1 MRFRKVMALLAL
13 ILAVFAFGQAASA
26 QQAPPGPAPILIQPT
41 EPEAEGI
48 GYGKTKADFES
59 WRQYFQEGETTCWGC
74 TLFSKTAEVTAEMG
88 AKGNEAFAASASSA
102 IAAFMG
108 LWIMWQLYLMLS
120 ITHANS
126 PAQSIDT
133 IFNRIV
139 IMFLVMFVLNVGAFN
154 YIMTPFLQTLGGT
167 MQAAQTLLPGG
178 GANYGTCSGMAA
190 SGAGAYVAQGNQ
202 LLCSM
207 QKELG
212 GGVALGTWMMASS
225 EFSLFTQTFDV
236 QQLVM
241 GMIIFAVFLFM
252 IIILPFRFFDAL
264 VRIATVSAILP
275 LVVLAYL
282 FKPSRG
288 MVKQAITSLLTAM
301 LTFLFT
307 AIAMAIAISV
317 LHAVTAD
324 IYNRVDPASG
334 NGDAF
339 GGINGSDFMVLLT
352 ATLGMASMLQSA
364 GNLAAEFAG
373 FQGQMGNAGAAGAGA
388 VTGSMN
394 LATKAAGGYAGM
406 QIASNRVGQSVAG
419 AIGAGKAG

>member
-1 MRFRKVMALLAL
+1 MRFRNLMAFLAL
-13 ILAVFAFGQAASA
+13 VFAVFSFGQAASA
-26 QQAPPGPAPILIQPT
+26 QQVPGPAPIVLQPA
-41 EPEAEGI
+41 EADASEI
-48 GYGKTKADFES
+48 GYGKTKADFEY
-59 WRQYFQEGETTCWGC
+59 WRQKFQKGETVCWGC
-74 TLFSKTAEVTAEMG
+74 TLFAKTAEVTAEMG
-88 AKGNEAFAASASSA
+88 QKGNEAFAASASSA

-154 YIMTPFLQTLGGT
+154 YIMTPFLQTLGAT
-167 MQAAQTLLPGG
+167 MQSAQTLLPGG
-178 GANYGTCSGMAA
+178 GNNYGTCSGVAA

-212 GGVALGTWMMASS
+212 GGVALGVWMMASA
-225 EFSLFTQTFDV
+225 EFGLLTQTFDI

-241 GMIIFAVFLFM
+241 GLIIFAVFLFM
-252 IIILPFRFFDAL
+252 IILLPFRFFDAL

-275 LVVLAYL
+275 LVVIAYL

-288 MVKQAITSLLTAM
+288 IVKQAITSLLTAM

-324 IYNRVDPASG
+324 IYNTVDPASPNG
-334 NGDAF
+334 NAF

-373 FQGQMGNAGAAGAGA
+373 FQGQIGNAGAAGAGA
-388 VTGSMN
+388 VTGSLN
-394 LATKAAGGYAGM
+394 AGAKVGGAYLGTKF
-406 QIASNRVGQSVAG
+406 ASNRIGQSVAG